1 MGTAHAGD
9 IARRNHRALAS
20 IQMPA
25 RKVQICTTPG
35 LRRPAGPLLARNEL
49 ADLRGR
55 DGDQD
60 HGCARRLAVNTAFT
74 G

>member
-1 MGTAHAGD
+1 LGTAHAGD

-35 LRRPAGPLLARNEL
+35 FRRPAATAARKER
-49 ADLRGR
+49 AATGV
-55 DGDQD
+55 Q
-60 HGCARRLAVNTAFT
+60 RR
-74 G
+74 

>member
-1 MGTAHAGD
+1 LGTAHAGD

-35 LRRPAGPLLARNEL
+35 FLRPAATAARKEQ
-49 ADLRGR
+49 ATTGGR
-55 DGDQD
+55 DGDRITVRAPAGR
-60 HGCARRLAVNTAFT
+60 HTALT